1 MGGAAKCLHTV
12 AARMAAI
19 DAQAFL
25 NARDIDTYYE
35 SRDALLGAGPEIHDV
50 RALRK
55 CALLK
60 ETNLMHRSRRAK
72 IVATVGPASADPQML
87 EALFYA
93 GVDTFRL
100 NFSHGA
106 HEDHAKVHAAIRALE
121 VKTKRPIGILLDLQG
136 PKIRIGKLVDGRLTL
151 IPGETIR
158 FVLDSAEGGKDAI
171 PLPHKEIF
179 AAISPGQDLLIDDGR
194 VRVRVKGLGDDW
206 LEAEV
211 IVGGVISN
219 RKGVNLPGTLLG
231 LSPLTAKDRADLA
244 FGLELGVDW
253 VALSFVQKPGDMIE
267 ARALVGDRA
276 GLVAKIE
283 KPQALDRIEDIIRL
297 SDAVMIARGDLGV
310 EIPPEDV
317 PGRQKELV
325 RACRLAVKPVI
336 VATQMLESMAA
347 APTPT
352 RAEASDVATAIYDG
366 ADAVM
371 LSAETA
377 SGQYPREAVEI
388 MDRIIRST
396 EKHKMYRS
404 LIAASEPTIETTPP
418 HAVAAAAADLASA
431 IHAAAIVAYTS
442 SGVTAARIASR
453 RPALPTLA
461 LSPNLDV
468 SRRLC
473 LLWGAHSVRSDDIHS
488 YEEMVE
494 RAEELAVGEE
504 FAVRGDQIVVV
515 AGIPF
520 AQAGTTNNLRVV
532 AVQSERPSGPKGV

>member
-1 MGGAAKCLHTV
+1 
-12 AARMAAI
+12 
-19 DAQAFL
+19 
-25 NARDIDTYYE
+25 
-35 SRDALLGAGPEIHDV
+35 
-50 RALRK
+50 
-55 CALLK
+55 
-60 ETNLMHRSRRAK
+60 MHRSRRAK

-87 EALFYA
+87 EALSLA

-106 HEDHAKVHAAIRALE
+106 HDDHARVHAAIRALE
-121 VKTKRPIGILLDLQG
+121 AKVKRPIGVLMDLQG
-136 PKIRIGKLVDGRLTL
+136 PKIRIGTLADGHLTL
-151 IPGETIR
+151 NAGEAIR
-158 FVLDSAEGGKDAI
+158 FVLDGAGGDRDAI
-171 PLPHKEIF
+171 PLPHREVF
-179 AAISPGQDLLIDDGR
+179 AAIAPGHDLLIDDGR
-194 VRVRVKGLGDDW
+194 VRVRATGLGADW
-206 LEAEV
+206 IEAEV

-219 RKGVNLPGTLLG
+219 RKGVNLPGASLD

-253 VALSFVQKPGDMIE
+253 VALSFVQKPADMIE
-267 ARALVGDRA
+267 ARALIGDRA

-283 KPQALDRIEDIIRL
+283 KPQALDRIEDIIGL

-310 EIPPEDV
+310 EIPHEDV

-336 VATQMLESMAA
+336 VATQMLDSMVS

-377 SGQYPREAVEI
+377 AGQYPRQAVEM

-396 EKHKMYRS
+396 ERHKMYRA
-404 LIAASEPTIETTPP
+404 LIEASEPTVEETPS

-431 IHAAAIVAYTS
+431 IQAAAIVAYTS
-442 SGVTAARIASR
+442 SGSTAARIARR

-461 LSPNLDV
+461 LTPSVAV

-473 LLWGAHSVRSDDIHS
+473 LMWGAYSVLSSDVRS

-494 RAEELAVGEE
+494 RAADLAVERG
-504 FAVRGDQIVVV
+504 FAGRGDNIVVV

-520 AQAGTTNNLRVV
+520 GQAGTTNNLRVV
-532 AVQSERPSGPKGV
+532 SV